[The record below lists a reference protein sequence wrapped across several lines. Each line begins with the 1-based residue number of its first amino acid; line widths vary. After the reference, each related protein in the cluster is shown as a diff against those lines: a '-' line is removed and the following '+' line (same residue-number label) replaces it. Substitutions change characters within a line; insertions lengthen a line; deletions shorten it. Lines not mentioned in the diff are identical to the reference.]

1 MFSSIKPKV
10 ILDALCGMDLEVVR
24 FESTKSSDKNLAMD
38 STSDVET
45 DAIPNLLW
53 IPALLSS
60 CFLVSL
66 AHCLPL
72 VV

>member
-10 ILDALCGMDLEVVR
+10 ILDALCRMDPEVVR
-24 FESTKSSDKNLAMD
+24 FESTESSDKKLTMD

-45 DAIPNLLW
+45 DIIPNVLW

-66 AHCLPL
+66 APCLPL